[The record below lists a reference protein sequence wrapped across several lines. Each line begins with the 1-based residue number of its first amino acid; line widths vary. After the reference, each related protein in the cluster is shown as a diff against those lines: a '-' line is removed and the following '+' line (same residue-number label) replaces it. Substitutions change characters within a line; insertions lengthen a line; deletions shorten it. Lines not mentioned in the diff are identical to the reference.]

1 MDMKTQHMK
10 YFKSINGYFRVPS
23 IGEYNYSGKRLH
35 VLLSMYLNVYEHPNF
50 PKGAR

>member
-23 IGEYNYSGKRLH
+23 IGEYNYSGKTFTRTSEH
-35 VLLSMYLNVYEHPNF
+35 VLECV
-50 PKGAR
+50 